1 MKLPYSYTP
10 AKAEGLRLEI
20 MSEEQGFEFNPICID
35 TLRQAAEMGDVDAAK
50 NMAALY
56 YKMGDIQGFLHW
68 LKIAD
73 EAGNI
78 DATCQLF
85 DWAIN
90 PYANWD
96 SIKYYAQRIIN
107 APYIESKYYKD
118 HLSDATMYFLMA
130 RFRSEGDDISHLIGK
145 VERLANDGDVLA
157 QELMGRFCTK
167 RMLRENT
174 IETAKKWYLLAAKGG
189 NARAQN
195 EYVNLLLEHWPDKS
209 VFTEAFEWTKKAAES
224 GYGLAQFN
232 LAGMYFE
239 GTGVPRN
246 VCEATK
252 WLDKAAKQGNVCAML
267 NLSELFSCGGDVTM
281 DLGKSREMLRRA
293 ADRGEGSANLALAL
307 QLLIGGKDEGA
318 LREAGYRLIVGHKI
332 CGVDNDSDW
341 RLPANQNRLVDILIH
356 NKQLM
361 GRMETALAFYTRHPR
376 ELQQRIFSMF
386 KSRAEKYKR
395 QANDDTDGIVVNLH
409 YIGPCNFNCKTC
421 YFPRDEFML
430 KLDAW
435 KRIVDQIVA
444 SVKVK
449 RFNFAGGEPLI
460 ASLEFVQGLIDHIRA
475 YGIGVSII
483 TNGYCLKPEFID
495 RNKGKIDMIGISVD
509 GTNDDINR
517 RIGRSTR
524 DGKVLTNEKLYEL
537 ADHIHSAD
545 MRLKI
550 DTQVMKPTCNEDFHD
565 LIRHVR
571 PDKWKLLRTSIRED
585 VNADAK
591 EFVTT
596 EQEFNDFVRRHED
609 LKPIVE
615 DSEDIKNA
623 YYMVFQY
630 GEFVCVEG
638 DSHRHLMPLMFG
650 DVHESLDKIPH
661 NIAGYKKRYS
671 DDR

>member
-10 AKAEGLRLEI
+10 AKAEGLRLQI
-20 MSEEQGFEFNPICID
+20 LFEEQQIELNPMCLD
-35 TLRQAAEMGDVDAAK
+35 TLRRAAEMGDVDAAK
-50 NMAALY
+50 NMADVHY
-56 YKMGDIQGFLHW
+56 SIRDIQGFLHW

-73 EAGNI
+73 EGGNI
-78 DATCQLF
+78 DATCLLL

-90 PYANWD
+90 PDANWD
-96 SIKYYAQRIIN
+96 NIKYYAQRIIY
-107 APYIESKYYKD
+107 APYIESEFYKA
-118 HLSDATMYFLMA
+118 HLSTASMYFLMA
-130 RFRSEGDDISHLIGK
+130 LFRSEDEDISHSKEKI
-145 VERLANDGDVLA
+145 ERLANDGDPLA

-167 RMLRENT
+167 GMLE
-174 IETAKKWYLLAAKGG
+174 EKKKWYLLAATSG

-195 EYVNLLLEHWPDKS
+195 EYANLLLEHWSDKS
-209 VFTEAFEWTKKAAES
+209 IFAEAFEWQKKAAES

-232 LAGMYFE
+232 LAVMYFE
-239 GTGVPRN
+239 GTGVKRD
-246 VCEATK
+246 VHEAVK
-252 WLDKAAKQGNVCAML
+252 WLNKAAEQGNACAML
-267 NLSELFSCGGDVTM
+267 NLSEL
-281 DLGKSREMLRRA
+281 LLQNQEAPINLEKSHEMLRCA
-293 ADRGEGSANLALAL
+293 ADRGEGSANLALAC
-307 QLLIGGKDEGA
+307 QLLIGGMDESA
-318 LREAGYRLIVGHKI
+318 LREAGYRMIIGHKI

-341 RLPANQNRLVDILIH
+341 QLPANQSRLVDIFTH
-356 NKQLM
+356 NIQLKN
-361 GRMETALAFYTRHPR
+361 RMEKALAFYTRRPR
-376 ELQQRIFSMF
+376 ELLQRILTMF
-386 KSRAEKYKR
+386 ESRATKYK
-395 QANDDTDGIVVNLH
+395 QQVNADPEGIVVNLH

-421 YFPRDEFML
+421 YFPRDTFML
-430 KLDAW
+430 KLDTW

-460 ASLEFVQGLIDHIRA
+460 APPEFVQGLIDHIRM

-495 RNKGKIDMIGISVD
+495 RNKGSIEMIGISVD
-509 GTNDDINR
+509 GTSDEINR

-524 DGKVLTNEKLYEL
+524 DGKVLANETLYEL
-537 ADHIHSAD
+537 ADRIHAAG

-550 DTQVMKPTCNEDFHD
+550 NTQVMKPTCHEDFHD
-565 LIRHVR
+565 LIRRTR

-585 VNADAK
+585 VNNDAK
-591 EFVTT
+591 EFVAT
-596 EQEFNDFVRRHED
+596 EQEFDDFVKRHED
-609 LKPIVE
+609 LRPIVE

-638 DSHRHLMPLMFG
+638 ESHRHLLPLMFG

-661 NIAGYKKRYS
+661 NDEGYKKRYS